1 MAGEIPAQIGLKE
14 VLDDGSGLLPA
25 TNRSVKCDPLLTT
38 VFIHAV
44 YATHPLKSG
53 SRTISYTCLLTYGSQ
68 D

>member
-38 VFIHAV
+38 VFVRAV
-44 YATHPLKSG
+44 YATHHLGVDHVPSV
-53 SRTISYTCLLTYGSQ
+53 IPAC
-68 D
+68 